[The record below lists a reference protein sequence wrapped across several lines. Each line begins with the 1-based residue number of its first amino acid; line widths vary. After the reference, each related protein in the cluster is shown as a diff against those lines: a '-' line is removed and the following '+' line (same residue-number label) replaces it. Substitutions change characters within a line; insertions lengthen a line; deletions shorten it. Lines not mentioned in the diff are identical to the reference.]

1 MTAEDGAVLG
11 WIEDVSDFYD
21 QVEVVVVP
29 LLTGTG
35 VSVKAIEA
43 AAHGAAIVTTTVGMR
58 GLDLAPGT
66 DLLVADEAAAF
77 TDCVTR
83 VLDDLALRA
92 ALRRNAL
99 DGLRRHHSRERF
111 VQGVGRLLAGDTG

>member
-1 MTAEDGAVLG
+1 MA
-11 WIEDVSDFYD
+11 DFYN
-21 QVEVVVVP
+21 QVVVVLVP

-66 DLLVADEAAAF
+66 DLLVADGAEAF
-77 TDCVTR
+77 TACVVR
-83 VLDDLALRA
+83 LLDDPALRS

-99 DGLRRHHSRERF
+99 AGLERHHSRERF
-111 VQGVGRLLAGDTG
+111 VQGVGELLAEKAD